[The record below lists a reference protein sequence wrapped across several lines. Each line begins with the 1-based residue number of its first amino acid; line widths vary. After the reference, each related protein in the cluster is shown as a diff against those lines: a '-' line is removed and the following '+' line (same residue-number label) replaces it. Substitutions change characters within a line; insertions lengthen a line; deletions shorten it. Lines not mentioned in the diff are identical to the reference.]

1 MESILLISNSMD
13 ALGPLEFILKAEG
26 YEVQPTAASEQEIA
40 VSVAS
45 SSLALIFDLGHD
57 RMRGLKL
64 LRQLRTATNA
74 PILVLTEEGNE
85 VDRIVCLEIG
95 GDDIMEKPAHPQ
107 EVVARLRAI
116 RRRME
121 GSGTLGAN
129 PIRPELTVGDVKL
142 DRNSWVVSCLGR
154 IVGLTVLEFKIL
166 ALLLERHDRVV
177 PRSELFQKV
186 FDRPF
191 DPCDRSIDVHICNLR
206 AKLGLHPDGTLR
218 IKTIRGVGYQ
228 YTARESAAVSGQPS

>member
-1 MESILLISNSMD
+1 MERITIISNSMH

-26 YEVQPTAASEQEIA
+26 YEVQSAVASEQEIA
-40 VSVAS
+40 VRIAS
-45 SSLALIFDLGHD
+45 NSMALIFDLGND
-57 RMRGLKL
+57 RMHGLKL
-64 LRQLRTATNA
+64 LRKLRTTTNA
-74 PILVLTEEGNE
+74 PILVMTEAGNE

-116 RRRME
+116 RRRMD
-121 GSGTLGAN
+121 GGGTLSAN
-129 PIRPELTVGDVKL
+129 PIRLELTVGDVKL
-142 DRNSWVVSCLGR
+142 DRNSWVVSCFER
-154 IVGLTVLEFKIL
+154 IVSLTVLEFNIL

-177 PRSELFQKV
+177 PRSELFQIV
-186 FDRPF
+186 FDRPY

-206 AKLGLHPDGTLR
+206 AKLGSHPDGTLR

-228 YTARESAAVSGQPS
+228 YAAMESAAASGQTA